1 MGGIDIKHTTNEVV
15 MVRPKGFFFNAQTAV
30 NNAYQH
36 NDEADLNEVQKRA
49 LEEFNNLSDAL
60 KAKGVKVNILEDTA
74 EPKTPDSIF
83 PNNWFSTHEGGIIC
97 IYPMFAENRQM
108 EILKFKEKVV
118 KICKDKAKDEEFF
131 KIFDYSENHD
141 KNKFLEGTG
150 SIVIDRKNKVAYC
163 SLSPRADKN
172 LFETWCKDT
181 GHVGV
186 TFESRQDGQL
196 IYHTN
201 IVMGIGEK
209 KAIICLEAIDEK
221 DRQRVKDK
229 LIEGGNDIVELTL
242 EQTKACAGNTLE
254 LMGSDGKSFIVMS
267 KMAYDSL
274 DKDQIKKIE
283 ETTEIVCVDIST
295 IEYYGGGSARCMIA
309 EIF

>member
-1 MGGIDIKHTTNEVV
+1 MKKHTTNEVV
-15 MVRPKGFFFNAQTAV
+15 MVRPKGFFFNAETAV
-30 NNAYQH
+30 NNTYQH
-36 NDEADLNEVQKRA
+36 NDDADLKDVQEKA
-49 LEEFNNLSDAL
+49 LKEFNALADAI

-74 EPKTPDSIF
+74 DPKTPDSIF
-83 PNNWFSTHEGGIIC
+83 PNNWFSSHEGGLMC
-97 IYPMFAENRQM
+97 LYPMFAANRQM
-108 EILKFKEKVV
+108 EMVKFKDAVID
-118 KICKDKAKDEEFF
+118 ICKNKAKDESFF
-131 KIFDYSENHD
+131 KIFDYS
-141 KNKFLEGTG
+141 KNREKEKFLEGTG

-163 SLSPRADKN
+163 SLSPRADKE
-172 LFETWCKDT
+172 LFEVWCKDT
-181 GHVGV
+181 GHEGV
-186 TFESRQDGQL
+186 YFTSKQDGQL

-209 KAIICLEAIDEK
+209 KAIVCLEAVDKEYK
-221 DRQRVKDK
+221 DMVKNK

-254 LMGSDGKSFIVMS
+254 LMGSDGKAFIVMS

-274 DKDQIKKIE
+274 TKEQIKKIE
-283 ETTEIVCVDIST
+283 STTEIVAVDIST

>member
-49 LEEFNNLSDAL
+49 LAEFNNLSDAL

-83 PNNWFSTHEGGIIC
+83 PNNWFSTHEGGIMC

-108 EILKFKEKVV
+108 EISKFKEKVV
-118 KICKDKAKDEEFF
+118 KICKDKDKDEEFF

-186 TFESRQDGQL
+186 AFESRQDGKL

-209 KAIICLEAIDEK
+209 KAIICLEAVDEK

-229 LIEGGNDIVELTL
+229 LIEGGNDSL
-242 EQTKACAGNTLE
+242 E
-254 LMGSDGKSFIVMS
+254 
-267 KMAYDSL
+267 
-274 DKDQIKKIE
+274 KDQIKKIE